1 MAAHDADYAVDG
13 DQAMT
18 DTIQHDRLS
27 IGFGCSS
34 RACSD
39 DVIRLIEASV
49 GQIPSD
55 AMIATL
61 DRRASIG
68 EIVASKLSLRLVL
81 LPASA
86 LAGVAGITTHSSLAL
101 SKTRTANVAEASA
114 LASLGPSAR
123 LVVPQTKGRFCTCAV
138 ATLPMKVNS

>member
-1 MAAHDADYAVDG
+1 MAADDAHYAVDG

-18 DTIQHDRLS
+18 DTIQPQHLS

-34 RACSD
+34 RASSD
-39 DVIRLIEASV
+39 DVIRLIQASV
-49 GQIPSD
+49 HQIPSGSI
-55 AMIATL
+55 IATL

-68 EIVASKLSLRLVL
+68 EIVASILGLRLVL
-81 LPASA
+81 FPASVLA
-86 LAGVAGITTHSSLAL
+86 SVAGVTTHSPLAL

-114 LASLGPSAR
+114 LASLDPSAR

-138 ATLPMKVNS
+138 AALSIRVRP

>member
-1 MAAHDADYAVDG
+1 MAADDAHYAVDG

-18 DTIQHDRLS
+18 DTIQPERLS

-34 RACSD
+34 RACSGD
-39 DVIRLIEASV
+39 IIRLIEASIAP
-49 GQIPSD
+49 IPPGTT
-55 AMIATL
+55 IATL

-68 EIVASKLSLRLVL
+68 EIVASILGLRLVL
-81 LPASA
+81 FPASILA
-86 LAGVAGITTHSSLAL
+86 SVAGVTTHSPLAL

-138 ATLPMKVNS
+138 AALPIVVHS